1 MGSDLIVAVSWI
13 LSTVKG
19 TKMKAILCQELTGF
33 ENLTHEEVDIP
44 RAGRDEVLVKVN
56 MVALN
61 FFDTLITQGK
71 YQIKPDLPFSPGGE
85 VAGVVV
91 GLGQDVDGFCVG
103 DRVMAYIGWGGLQ
116 EQIVVARKNLIKIP
130 GEVSDEVAASLM
142 ITYGTAMHGLVDR
155 AQLKK
160 GETIAVLG
168 AGGGAGLAAVQ
179 IACAL
184 GAHVIA
190 VASSEEKRALVK
202 QYGAHDT
209 IDSEREDLKACLKTY
224 NQGRGVDVIYDCVGG
239 DLAEPALRALAWNG
253 RYLVVGFASG
263 TIPSIALN
271 LIMLKGIHVQGV
283 FFGRYIEEQREDFK
297 NNVEQLLRWVQAGA
311 LAAHIHAVYPLSQ
324 VKTALGDIANRTA
337 RGKVLVKVS
346 S

>member
-1 MGSDLIVAVSWI
+1 
-13 LSTVKG
+13 
-19 TKMKAILCQELTGF
+19 MKAILCQELTGF
-33 ENLTHEEVDIP
+33 ENLMHVEVDVPI
-44 RAGRDEVLVKVN
+44 AARDEVLVSVS

-85 VAGVVV
+85 IAGVVI
-91 GLGQDVDGFCVG
+91 GLGEDVHDFAIG
-103 DRVMAYIGWGGLQ
+103 DRVMAYIGWGGLR
-116 EQIVVARKNLIKIP
+116 EQITVASKDLIKVPAQI
-130 GEVSDEVAASLM
+130 SDEVAASLM

-179 IACAL
+179 VACAL
-184 GAHVIA
+184 GAHVIG
-190 VASSEEKRALVK
+190 VASSDEKRALAK

-209 IDSEREDLKACLKTY
+209 VDSEKEDLKACLKTY

-239 DLAEPALRALAWNG
+239 DLAEPALRALSWNG

-283 FFGRYIEEQREDFK
+283 FFGRYIEEQRDDFK
-297 NNVEQLLRWVQAGA
+297 NNVQQLLQWVQAGE
-311 LAAHIHAVYPLSQ
+311 LSAHIHAVYPLSQ
-324 VKTALGDIANRTA
+324 IKTALGDLSNRTA
-337 RGKVLVKVS
+337 RGKILVKVS